1 MTIAQ
6 KFIDCNIR
14 YKTYDFEKRKLRRT
28 SNCLNLPIA
37 RENLVL
43 FKKIMDEN
51 NVSFFLLYGTLLGA
65 VREQNFIVHDTDTDL
80 GIFYEDKYEF
90 IKVIPQ
96 LIKNGFEIIRTKE
109 PDDLV
114 TFMRQDE
121 YIDVGIFSTKK
132 LGLRNY
138 FEYQS
143 NLIDKHFLQTLD
155 EIQFLDL
162 IFKIPSNAD
171 KFLVKNY
178 GKDWNLQKTGEPAL
192 PLGVFNLIHRFR
204 RKFVK
209 TKTGMIFKSIYNEFR

>member
-28 SNCLNLPIA
+28 NNCLNLPIA
-37 RENLVL
+37 KENLVL
-43 FKKIMDEN
+43 FKKIMNQN
-51 NVSFFLLYGTLLGA
+51 NVSFFILYGTLLGA
-65 VREQNFIVHDTDTDL
+65 VREQNFIEHDTDTDL
-80 GIFYEDKYEF
+80 GIFHKDRSEF

-96 LIKNGFEIIRTKE
+96 LIKNGFEIIRTKD

-132 LGLRNY
+132 VGLRNY
-138 FEYQS
+138 FEYQG

-155 EIQFLDL
+155 EIQFLGL
-162 IFKIPSNAD
+162 TFKIPSNVD

-178 GKDWNLQKTGEPAL
+178 GKDWNLPKKGEPAL
-192 PLGVFNLIHRFR
+192 PLGQFNLIHRFR
-204 RKFVK
+204 RKFIK
-209 TKTGMIFKSIYNEFR
+209 TKIGMVLKSIYNEFR